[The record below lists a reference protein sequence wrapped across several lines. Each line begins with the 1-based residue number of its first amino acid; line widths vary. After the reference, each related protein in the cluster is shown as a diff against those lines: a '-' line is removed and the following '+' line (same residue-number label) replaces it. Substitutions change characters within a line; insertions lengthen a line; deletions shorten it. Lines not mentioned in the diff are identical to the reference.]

1 MKKIISI
8 ILPVSF
14 LKFYLSIKL
23 FISDYAFIS
32 RLAQLNRKIIKNIEL
47 EDDEYQNLK
56 EFLVNIPNENKI
68 YVDIGAA
75 DGVNASTTLQL
86 AKKDDWSGYVFDF
99 GSISEL
105 SYLYRSFKHINIG
118 KTKVTPNNVN
128 KLLNGFEV
136 NKNFGFLNL
145 DIDSYDF
152 EVIKS
157 ILEGGFSPFV
167 ISMEINEKIPP
178 PIKFYVKYKDN
189 FKLSG
194 NHFYGCSISSAFDLL
209 NDHNFLLK
217 HLNKNNALF
226 LNRKYFNLEGQ
237 DAETAYKDGY
247 VRLKNRKEVFYYN
260 KDMDELLNLE
270 KADAINFINHKFQ
283 NYKDNYFIE

>member
-1 MKKIISI
+1 MKKIISLV
-8 ILPVSF
+8 LPVSF
-14 LKFYLSIKL
+14 LKFYLSIKH
-23 FISDYAFIS
+23 FVYNYSFIS
-32 RLAQLNRKIIKNIEL
+32 RLAQLDRKIIKNIEL

-56 EFLVNIPNENKI
+56 EFLVNIPNENKF

-86 AKKDDWSGYVFDF
+86 AKKNDWSGYVFDS

-105 SYLYRSFKHINIG
+105 SYLYRNFKNINIG
-118 KTKVTPNNVN
+118 KTKVTPNNVS

-136 NKNFGFLNL
+136 DKNFGFLNL

-157 ILEGGFSPFV
+157 ILEDGFSPYV

-178 PIKFYVKYKDN
+178 PIRFYVKYSDD
-189 FKLSG
+189 FELSG

-209 NDHNFLLK
+209 NDHNFLLQ

-226 LNRKYFNLEGQ
+226 LNKKYFNLPGK
-237 DAETAYKDGY
+237 DVETAYKDGY